1 MEQQTILSKAS
12 KIINRFHLAFVGKR
26 DNHTVMSESITQAA
40 FQSDISMSDG
50 TIVYL
55 PEGHHSISAT
65 VGGKPKRVDV
75 TIDERI
81 AASFAEDLSKRFESN
96 VRPFA
101 GFDHKQGPASFI
113 PKEFRYESGVGL
125 VLDVEWTE
133 AGRKAIEGKDYSYF
147 SPTFLLSDTGVPFGL
162 PSRGEIGSLV
172 NDPAF
177 EEIPRIA
184 ASHTEPIM
192 DITNLVELGLVEASE
207 SPETAIETA
216 KTVLANLREIAL
228 NAETIEAASAE
239 AAVEA
244 AANAESYATLKEK
257 FMALEQENAD
267 LKKQITAKASA
278 NAELAIEEAIK
289 AGRIAPQDED
299 AKAFWLNSILANEKA
314 IKVLASLPSNDAIT
328 GKTILAGRTEDAPQ
342 LTGMARVEAAIR
354 AQSQS

>member
-1 MEQQTILSKAS
+1 
-12 KIINRFHLAFVGKR
+12 
-26 DNHTVMSESITQAA
+26 MSGSITQAA

-55 PEGHHSISAT
+55 PEGYHSISAT

-75 TIDERI
+75 QIDERI
-81 AASFAEDLSKRFESN
+81 AASFTEDLGKRFESN

-147 SPTFLLSDTGVPFGL
+147 SPTFLLSDNGVPSGL
-162 PSRGEIGSLV
+162 PPRGEIGSLV

-192 DITNLVELGLVEASE
+192 DINHLVELGLVEASE
-207 SPETAIETA
+207 SPETALETA
-216 KTVLANLREIAL
+216 KAALANLRESVL
-228 NAETIEAASAE
+228 NAETVEAAS
-239 AAVEA
+239 VEA
-244 AANAESYATLKEK
+244 ANDYSSMKEK
-257 FMALEQENAD
+257 FMALEEENAA
-267 LKKQITAKASA
+267 LKKQLSSKASA
-278 NAELAIEEAIK
+278 SAEHAIEEAIN

-299 AKAFWLNSILANEKA
+299 AKSFWLNSILVDEKA
-314 IKVLASLPSNDAIT
+314 IKVLASLPGKEALT
-328 GKTILAGRTEDAPQ
+328 GNTILAGRTEDAPQ
-342 LTGMARVEAAIR
+342 LSGMARVEAAIR

>member
-1 MEQQTILSKAS
+1 MQQQNIFYKVWN
-12 KIINRFHLAFVGKR
+12 KFHLSLVRNR
-26 DNHTVMSESITQAA
+26 DNQESMSESVTQAA

-81 AASFAEDLSKRFESN
+81 AASFTEDLSKRFESN

-147 SPTFLLSDTGVPFGL
+147 SPTFLLSDAGVPFGL
-162 PSRGEIGSLV
+162 PPRGEIGSLV

-177 EEIPRIA
+177 EEIPRNRKRKQSIFRWCN
-184 ASHTEPIM
+184 S
-192 DITNLVELGLVEASE
+192 LL
-207 SPETAIETA
+207 
-216 KTVLANLREIAL
+216 LRL
-228 NAETIEAASAE
+228 PLQSC
-239 AAVEA
+239 
-244 AANAESYATLKEK
+244 
-257 FMALEQENAD
+257 QAD
-267 LKKQITAKASA
+267 H
-278 NAELAIEEAIK
+278 
-289 AGRIAPQDED
+289 AGR
-299 AKAFWLNSILANEKA
+299 
-314 IKVLASLPSNDAIT
+314 
-328 GKTILAGRTEDAPQ
+328 RTDR
-342 LTGMARVEAAIR
+342 LV
-354 AQSQS
+354 

>member
-1 MEQQTILSKAS
+1 
-12 KIINRFHLAFVGKR
+12 
-26 DNHTVMSESITQAA
+26 MSESVTQAA

-81 AASFAEDLSKRFESN
+81 AASFTEDLSKRFESN

-147 SPTFLLSDTGVPFGL
+147 SPTFLLSDAGVPFGL
-162 PSRGEIGSLV
+162 PPRGEIGSLV

-184 ASHTEPIM
+184 ASHTESIM

-216 KTVLANLREIAL
+216 KAVLANLREIAL
-228 NAETIEAASAE
+228 NAETIEAA
-239 AAVEA
+239 AVEA
-244 AANAESYATLKEK
+244 ANTAVSAADAMTALKDELA
-257 FMALEQENAD
+257 ALKLENAD
-267 LKKQITAKASA
+267 LKKKMGAKASA
-278 NAELAIEEAIK
+278 TAELAIDEAIK

-299 AKAFWLNSILANEKA
+299 AKSFWLTSILADDKA
-314 IKVLASLPSNDAIT
+314 MKVLASLPSNDALT
-328 GKTILAGRTEDAPQ
+328 GKTILAGRSEDAPQ

-354 AQSQS
+354 AQSQL

>member
-1 MEQQTILSKAS
+1 LGFSKLCG
-12 KIINRFHLAFVGKR
+12 NE
-26 DNHTVMSESITQAA
+26 DPMSGSITQAA
-40 FQSDISMSDG
+40 FQSDISTSEG

-75 TIDERI
+75 QIDERI
-81 AASFAEDLSKRFESN
+81 AASFAEDLGKRFESN

-147 SPTFLLSDTGVPFGL
+147 SPTFLLSDTGVPSGL
-162 PSRGEIGSLV
+162 PPRGEIGSLV

-184 ASHTEPIM
+184 ASHTELIM
-192 DITNLVELGLVEASE
+192 DINHLVELGLVEASE
-207 SPETAIETA
+207 SPETALETA
-216 KTVLANLREIAL
+216 KAALANLREVAL
-228 NAETIEAASAE
+228 NAETVEAASV
-239 AAVEA
+239 AAS
-244 AANAESYATLKEK
+244 NDYTTLKDK
-257 FMALEQENAD
+257 FMALEEENAA
-267 LKKQITAKASA
+267 LKKQLSSKASA
-278 NAELAIEEAIK
+278 SAEHAIEEAIL

-299 AKAFWLNSILANEKA
+299 AKSFWLNSILADEKA
-314 IKVLASLPSNDAIT
+314 IKVLASLPGKDALS
-328 GKTILAGRTEDAPQ
+328 GNTILAGRTEDAPQ
-342 LTGMARVEAAIR
+342 LTGLARVEAAIR